1 MRAFWTN
8 HAQHD
13 LATIGERIREEDEE
27 GAFDVVRALLQV
39 AGKLPGAPASGE
51 PGRVPDTRELALG
64 GGAYKMVFQVL
75 EDRITVLRIL
85 HLA

>member
-1 MRAFWTN
+1 MHAYWTN
-8 HAQHD
+8 QAQHD
-13 LATIGERIREEDEE
+13 LASIGERIREEDEE
-27 GAFDVVRALLQV
+27 GAFDVVHALLQV

-64 GGAYKMVFQVL
+64 GGAYKMVFQAL
-75 EDRITVLRIL
+75 EDRVTVLRIL